1 MNGQGVSLTSAIR
14 PACPV
19 ATPLPLRSQH
29 ASYRIAGV
37 RHTLS
42 LNALFSDPYPFLHTP
57 NYSSPFLFLPDVSPD
72 TTLDLLANLSS
83 QGKRLAKKIPF
94 LVPR

>member
-1 MNGQGVSLTSAIR
+1 MGTIPQKPFIAARRSSSCSWVMMNGQGVSLTSAIR

-37 RHTLS
+37 RD
-42 LNALFSDPYPFLHTP
+42 ALWLW
-57 NYSSPFLFLPDVSPD
+57 
-72 TTLDLLANLSS
+72 A
-83 QGKRLAKKIPF
+83 
-94 LVPR
+94 